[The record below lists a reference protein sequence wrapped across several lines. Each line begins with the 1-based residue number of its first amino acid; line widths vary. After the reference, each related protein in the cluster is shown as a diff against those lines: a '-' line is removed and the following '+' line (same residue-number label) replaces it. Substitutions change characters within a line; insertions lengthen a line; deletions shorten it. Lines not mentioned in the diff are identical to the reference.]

1 MAPVEEDP
9 DLDDLVS
16 RSRDRDQ
23 VAFGRLVTRL
33 SPMVLSIVRRRVRD
47 EHEANAV
54 ANDVFTHVWFGLPKL
69 ERPEQFRS
77 WLVAVTLRRVLMYHR
92 ARNAKKRRVE
102 RTGDATPEPT
112 DEATPLGEALLAEIR
127 AEIGELPPDL
137 AEVIDER
144 YFQRLTLREI
154 AEPRDL
160 TIDQVFRR
168 LGRALERLGRRLGGG
183 GGSSDPGFP
192 GDDGPSG

>member
-1 MAPVEEDP
+1 MEHDS
-9 DLDDLVS
+9 DLADLVS

-23 VAFGRLVTRL
+23 AAFGRLVSRL
-33 SPMVLSIVRRRVRD
+33 TPTVLSIVRHRIRD
-47 EHEANAV
+47 EHDANAV
-54 ANDVFTHVWFGLPKL
+54 ANDAFTHVRFGLPKL

-92 ARNAKKRRVE
+92 GRNAEKRRPD

-112 DEATPLGEALLAEIR
+112 DDATPLGEALLAEIR
-127 AEIGELPPDL
+127 AEIRKLPPEL
-137 AEVIDER
+137 ADVVDAK

-183 GGSSDPGFP
+183 RGSRDPGFP
-192 GDDGPSG
+192 ADDDRPDARS